1 MRLSD
6 FDYTLPEELIA
17 QTPLEKRD
25 ASRLLVLDP
34 VTGAVEH
41 RHFTDI
47 CEYLLPGDLL
57 IFNNTRVSAY
67 RLFGRKATGGRV
79 ECLLTEK
86 CGPNLYKAIVSPGR
100 RLPEDTVF
108 TLDCG
113 LEVKILERYD
123 TGERLVRFLGDADAD
138 PVIRT
143 CGMAPLPPYIHE
155 KLDDYGRYQT
165 VYAKYDGSAAAP
177 TAGLHFTDE
186 LLDRLRGMGVE
197 FAYVTLHVGIGTF
210 RPIRTDNID
219 DHIMHAERYLITP
232 ETVRQTAEA
241 KGRIIA
247 VGTTSVRAL
256 ESAACGKRL
265 LKAGEA
271 ESRLFIKPP
280 YEFKIIDGLITNF
293 HIPRSTLLVLV
304 SALAGRENILR
315 AYGEAVERR
324 YRFFSFGDAMF
335 IKPGDRVP

>member
-1 MRLSD
+1 MTRI
-6 FDYTLPEELIA
+6 T
-17 QTPLEKRD
+17 TPSRRD
-25 ASRLLVLDP
+25 TIDRLL
-34 VTGAVEH
+34 
-41 RHFTDI
+41 
-47 CEYLLPGDLL
+47 
-57 IFNNTRVSAY
+57 
-67 RLFGRKATGGRV
+67 
-79 ECLLTEK
+79 
-86 CGPNLYKAIVSPGR
+86 
-100 RLPEDTVF
+100 
-108 TLDCG
+108 
-113 LEVKILERYD
+113 
-123 TGERLVRFLGDADAD
+123 
-138 PVIRT
+138 
-143 CGMAPLPPYIHE
+143 
-155 KLDDYGRYQT
+155 
-165 VYAKYDGSAAAP
+165 
-177 TAGLHFTDE
+177 
-186 LLDRLRGMGVE
+186 GMGVE

-210 RPIRTDNID
+210 RPIRTDDID